1 MADPGWPWPDP
12 AMPTGGDGL
21 PDLARAAARLL
32 DSADGRRV
40 LAHLRRLTLER
51 ALGPDAPEPALRH
64 LEGQRALILSLE
76 ALAARGRSP

>member
-12 AMPTGGDGL
+12 AAPAGGDGP

-32 DSADGRRV
+32 DSADGRRL

-51 ALGPDAPEPALRH
+51 ALGPEAPEPVLRH
-64 LEGQRALILSLE
+64 LEGQRALVLSLE